1 MKYSFESYVRYSE
14 IGEDRN
20 LTLNSVINYFQDCST
35 FHSEHTGVGIDYLQ
49 EKNRVWVLSSWQIVV
64 DRYPKLCEKI
74 KITTWPYAFKRFLGS
89 RNFTME
95 DESGATVAYANSLW
109 TYLDLET
116 GMPANVSEQQIE
128 AYTLEERYPME
139 YAPRKIKMPVDT
151 AEYESFPVRPHH
163 LDTNH
168 HVNNGQYVA
177 MAEEY
182 VPAGVCGHQMRAEY
196 KGQAVLGD
204 LIGPKV
210 KQEQGVCTVALC
222 SENGEPYAV
231 VELKEKKEWN

>member
-1 MKYSFESYVRYSE
+1 MKYSFDSYVRYSE
-14 IGEDRN
+14 IGEDRK

-49 EKNRVWVLSSWQIVV
+49 EKKKVWVLSSWQIVV
-64 DRYPKLCEKI
+64 ERYPSLCEKI
-74 KITTWPYAFKRFLGS
+74 RITTWPYAFKRFLGS

-95 DESGATVAYANSLW
+95 DESGNIVAYANSLW

-116 GMPANVSEQQIE
+116 GTPANVSEEQME
-128 AYTLEERYPME
+128 AYTLEEKFSME
-139 YAPRKIKMPVDT
+139 YAPRKIVLPEQME
-151 AEYESFPVRPHH
+151 AYEKFPVRPHH

-177 MAEEY
+177 MASEY
-182 VPAGVCGHQMRAEY
+182 VPADFTVYQMRAEY

-204 LIGPKV
+204 DIFPKV
-210 KQEQGVCTVALC
+210 KKEDGCYIVALC
-222 SENGEPYAV
+222 AGDGTPYAV
-231 VELKEKKEWN
+231 VELKEKK

>member
-1 MKYSFESYVRYSE
+1 
-14 IGEDRN
+14 
-20 LTLNSVINYFQDCST
+20 
-35 FHSEHTGVGIDYLQ
+35 
-49 EKNRVWVLSSWQIVV
+49 
-64 DRYPKLCEKI
+64 
-74 KITTWPYAFKRFLGS
+74 
-89 RNFTME
+89 ME

-128 AYTLEERYPME
+128 AYTLEEKYPME
-139 YAPRKIKMPVDT
+139 YAPRKIKMPVDM

-177 MAEEY
+177 MAEEF
-182 VPAGVCGHQMRAEY
+182 VPAGFCVHQMRAEY

-204 LIGPKV
+204 IIVPKV

>member
-128 AYTLEERYPME
+128 AYTLEEKYPME

-168 HVNNGQYVA
+168 HVNNCQYIQMA
-177 MAEEY
+177 MDY
-182 VPAGVCGHQMRAEY
+182 LPVDFKIRQMRAEY
-196 KGQAVLGD
+196 KQQARLHDTICPEKSVDGD
-204 LIGPKV
+204 KIVIKLNDT
-210 KQEQGVCTVALC
+210 EA
-222 SENGEPYAV
+222 EPYAV
-231 VELKEKKEWN
+231 VEFVR

>member
-35 FHSEHTGVGIDYLQ
+35 FQSEHTGVGIEYLQ

-109 TYLDLET
+109 TYGDW
-116 GMPANVSEQQIE
+116 
-128 AYTLEERYPME
+128 YP
-139 YAPRKIKMPVDT
+139 
-151 AEYESFPVRPHH
+151 EYESFPVRPHH

-168 HVNNGQYVA
+168 HVNNGEYVA
-177 MAEEY
+177 MAEEF
-182 VPAGVCGHQMRAEY
+182 VPAGFCVHQMRAEY

-204 LIGPKV
+204 IIVPKV

>member
-151 AEYESFPVRPHH
+151 AEYESFPVRGYGRGIRARRILCAP
-163 LDTNH
+163 D
-168 HVNNGQYVA
+168 
-177 MAEEY
+177 
-182 VPAGVCGHQMRAEY
+182 AGGV
-196 KGQAVLGD
+196 
-204 LIGPKV
+204 
-210 KQEQGVCTVALC
+210 QGTGSAGRYHSTK
-222 SENGEPYAV
+222 SEAGAGGMYRGS
-231 VELKEKKEWN
+231 LQ